1 MYIEGLKN
9 GRKWFEAAKEVSK
22 KKPIVAIKVGVT
34 EEGSKAA
41 ASHTGSIAGSDRIY
55 DAAFKQAGVIRA
67 YDSSEMFDYVK
78 GFLYSPPPQ
87 GKNMAI
93 VSNSGGVAVETADR
107 LIQNGLKI
115 PVSPKTR

>member
-9 GRKWFEAAKEVSK
+9 GRKWYETAKEVSK

-34 EEGSKAA
+34 EAGSKAA
-41 ASHTGSIAGSDRIY
+41 ASHTGSIAGSDKVY

-78 GFLYSPPPQ
+78 GLLLQSVTTGEEHRHRQ
-87 GKNMAI
+87 
-93 VSNSGGVAVETADR
+93 
-107 LIQNGLKI
+107 
-115 PVSPKTR
+115 